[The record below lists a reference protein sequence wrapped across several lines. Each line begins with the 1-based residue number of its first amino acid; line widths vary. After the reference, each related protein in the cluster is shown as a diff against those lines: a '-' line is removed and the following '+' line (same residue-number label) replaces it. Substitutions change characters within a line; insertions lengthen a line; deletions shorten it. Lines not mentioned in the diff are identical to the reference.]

1 MKLWKLPLKILAL
14 PLMLVLFLV
23 SLLGKLAT
31 NLSAYVVGL
40 FMFLMLLLGVFC
52 AWQQQWNNVIFL
64 VVIEAVC
71 AAVQFG
77 AMFLAEII
85 GEWSASLYDFIHS

>member
-23 SLLGKLAT
+23 SLLGKMAT

-40 FMFLMLLLGVFC
+40 FMFFMLLLGVFC

-71 AAVQFG
+71 ATVQFG
-77 AMFLAEII
+77 SMFLAEII
-85 GEWSASLYDFIHS
+85 GEWSANLYDFIHS